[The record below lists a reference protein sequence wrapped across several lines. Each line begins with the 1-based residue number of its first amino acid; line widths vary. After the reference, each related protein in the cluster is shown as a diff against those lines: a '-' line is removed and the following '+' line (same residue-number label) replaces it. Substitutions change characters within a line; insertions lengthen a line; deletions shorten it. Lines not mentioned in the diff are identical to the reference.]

1 MSSRLWKSIYVSPIV
16 LGLSVLL
23 SSGVMAAPKST
34 EISPTT
40 SGDAKDLILN
50 KASGANAVK
59 VAAGE
64 PTPATSEVSNGIVKP
79 GDWQYTALQ
88 DLSTKYGCNP
98 NFNNQP
104 VLAIEFARGLNTCI
118 NRVETSLALQQ
129 KPRPVV
135 PVQSVPP
142 APPAPTVQ
150 PNAVTQED
158 LEVLKRLTQ
167 EFRAQLTEIDNK
179 IVAGDKKI
187 AQVQATQ
194 FSTTTKLK
202 GEAVFN
208 VSGVASGAT
217 QNNTIFGDRV
227 RLLFESSFTGKD
239 RLWTRIATGNSASLG
254 DTFNVPSNTGAQVI
268 DSTGGLVTPT
278 TPNNNTTGIDWLAYQ
293 FPVGNA
299 NVYVAA
305 FNALQVDYAP
315 SFAPNF
321 DDFSGASGA
330 ISAFAESSPIYKI
343 GGGSGVGAT
352 IPVSDTGLASVS
364 VGYFAFGANSP
375 ATNSGLFG
383 QDNSLFGQLNFKFSP
398 QLEGG
403 VTYINSSHSTSIFN
417 GTGVVVGTPLANT
430 APGRTTAN
438 SYGLALAY
446 KASDKLTLNGFA
458 MRTDANKGAL
468 GRQEIW
474 SYGGGVAFPD
484 IDGKGGLAGLFVGAE
499 PYVGG
504 AGSTPLHLEG
514 FYKYKLSDNLS
525 ITPGLIYLTNTTE
538 AGGNSAL
545 IGVVRSTFL
554 F

>member
-1 MSSRLWKSIYVSPIV
+1 MSSTFWKSIYVSPVV
-16 LGLSVLL
+16 LGLTVLL
-23 SSGVMAAPKST
+23 SSGVMAAPAST
-34 EISPTT
+34 EISPAANADT
-40 SGDAKDLILN
+40 KDLILN
-50 KASGANAVK
+50 KASGANPVK

-64 PTPATSEVSNGIVKP
+64 PTPEVANGIVKP

-88 DLSTKYGCNP
+88 ELSTKYGCNP

-104 VLAIEFARGLNTCI
+104 VLAIEFARGLNACI

-129 KPRPVV
+129 
-135 PVQSVPP
+135 SIPP
-142 APPAPTVQ
+142 APPAPAGSNTV
-150 PNAVTQED
+150 TRED

-167 EFRAQLTEIDNK
+167 EFRAQLSEIDNR
-179 IVAGDKKI
+179 IVAGDRKI
-187 AQVQATQ
+187 AQLQANQ

-208 VSGVASGAT
+208 VSGVASGAA

-227 RLLFESSFTGKD
+227 RILLESSFTGKD
-239 RLWTRIATGNSASLG
+239 RLWTRIATGNNVSLG
-254 DTFNVPSNTGAQVI
+254 TTFNVPSTTGGQVI
-268 DSTGGLVTPT
+268 DTNGT
-278 TPNNNTTGIDWLAYQ
+278 NTTGIDWLAYQ

-343 GGGSGVGAT
+343 GGGSGVGTT
-352 IPVSDTGLASVS
+352 IPLAETGLASVS
-364 VGYFAFGANSP
+364 VGYFAFGANDP
-375 ATNSGLFG
+375 AVGRGLFG
-383 QDNSLFGQLNFKFSP
+383 TDNSLFGQLNFKFSP

-403 VTYINSSHSTSIFN
+403 VTYINSSHSGTIFN
-417 GTGVVVGTPLANT
+417 GTGVIVGTPLAN
-430 APGRTTAN
+430 ANVGRTTAN

-446 KASDKLTLNGFA
+446 KPSDKLTVNGFA
-458 MRTDANKGAL
+458 MRTDANKGFGL

-504 AGSTPLHLEG
+504 AGSTPLHFEG

-545 IGVVRSTFL
+545 IGVIRSTFL

>member
-1 MSSRLWKSIYVSPIV
+1 MSSTLWKSIFVSPIV

-34 EISPTT
+34 EIVPSANAN
-40 SGDAKDLILN
+40 AKDLILN
-50 KASGANAVK
+50 KASGASTVK
-59 VAAGE
+59 VAAE
-64 PTPATSEVSNGIVKP
+64 PTPDTTTPTIVKP

-129 KPRPVV
+129 QPPRPVKPV
-135 PVQSVPP
+135 TPVQSIPP
-142 APPAPTVQ
+142 TPPAPTVQ

-179 IVAGDKKI
+179 IVTTDKKV

-208 VSGVASGAT
+208 ISGVASGAT

-254 DTFNVPSNTGAQVI
+254 TTYNVPSTTGGQVI
-268 DSTGGLVTPT
+268 DTNGT
-278 TPNNNTTGIDWLAYQ
+278 NTTGIDWLAYQ

-343 GGGSGVGAT
+343 GGGSGVGTT
-352 IPVSDTGLASVS
+352 IPLADTGLASVS

-375 ATNSGLFG
+375 ATDRGLFG
-383 QDNSLFGQLNFKFSP
+383 TDNSLFGQLNFKLSP

-403 VTYINSSHSTSIFN
+403 VTYINSSHSGTIFN
-417 GTGVVVGTPLANT
+417 GTGVIVGTPLAN
-430 APGRTTAN
+430 ANVGRTTAN

-446 KASDKLTLNGFA
+446 KASDKLTFNGFA
-458 MRTDANKGAL
+458 MRTDANKGFGL

-484 IDGKGGLAGLFVGAE
+484 VDGKGGLAGLFVGAE